1 MALFLSEE
9 DVGYGVNAADLSLS
23 AEPCAR
29 VRCSSL
35 SLLFLSF
42 LLLTRS
48 YIADRRAA
56 RTSGVGDST
65 HEKSPGR
72 ERGGK
77 GSVTIDIQVPG
88 RVIISA
94 VMNRLDVRGSVV
106 REALCRD
113 CMTRS

>member
-29 VRCSSL
+29 VHCSS
-35 SLLFLSF
+35 LSF

-65 HEKSPGR
+65 HEKSPGG

-94 VMNRLDVRGSVV
+94 VMNRLEVRGSVV
-106 REALCRD
+106 REAVCRD